1 MSRLTTL
8 TVVALSALLALT
20 GCSRLAAFNAA
31 VPKDPDVRL
40 VASDVAYGLQARQ
53 KLDIYAPGGADAA
66 LPVIVF
72 LYGGSWNSGARGEY
86 GFVGS
91 AFASHG
97 FVTVIFDPR
106 LVPQVRYPDFLN
118 DSARAVRWVRDNI
131 ADYGGDPDRIALVG
145 HSSGAY
151 NALMLALA
159 PEFLSRQGMRPRDLR
174 AVVGIAGPYDFLP
187 LRVDATRQAFAGV
200 SDLPDTQPVTRAET
214 ARQTPPILLLH
225 GEDDELVLPQ
235 NSLRLADKLRAS
247 GRPVRV
253 MTYPRVGH
261 VGVLLAISRP
271 LRERARVVDDA
282 VAFIS
287 RQ

>member
-1 MSRLTTL
+1 LSRLTTL

-31 VPKDPDVRL
+31 VPKDPDIRL
-40 VASDVAYGLQARQ
+40 VTRDVAYGPQARQ
-53 KLDIYAPGGADAA
+53 KLDIYAPGGANAA

-91 AFASHG
+91 AFASRG

-235 NSLRLADKLRAS
+235 NSLRLADKLQAS
-247 GRPVRV
+247 GRPVSV
-253 MTYPRVGH
+253 VTYPEVGH
-261 VGVLLAISRP
+261 VGILLAISRP
-271 LRERARVVDDA
+271 LRERAPVVDDA
-282 VAFIS
+282 IAFMS